1 MLEKKELSTFRLP
14 QLIGNLEGILN
25 GFRAYQVFKAAFDL
39 QLFALLDKEP
49 GLSREAI
56 ATRLAI
62 DGRYIRSFL
71 LALTELG
78 LLCERNG
85 QFTLSEMAKYFLV
98 RESPFYQGDWIE
110 QDLGTASKWNQ
121 FAKTLH
127 AETDTPAPAE
137 RIFDAEASL
146 LALGQHSLRGEVQAV
161 ALATAATAHFAEAK
175 TMLDL
180 GGKHGLYAIALCQM
194 NKNLHATLL
203 NKPAVTPITRRIIDG
218 YGLAD
223 RMQTVSGDLWADAI
237 GRDYDIIIASHVFY
251 ERRDA
256 IPALLKKLREA
267 LKVGGLLVLHH
278 WFCATGCVPTNGLK
292 ELDRAFWSCGH
303 PLCHVEKFS
312 ALLHAHGFCVVSS
325 QEIATMDGSS
335 QLHLAVKEKFIPLS
349 PTAAP
354 DHVAQR
360 CEK

>member
-1 MLEKKELSTFRLP
+1 MLAKKELSTFRLP

-25 GFRAYQVFKAAFDL
+25 GFRAYQTFKAAFDL
-39 QLFALLDKEP
+39 QLFALLEKEP
-49 GLSREAI
+49 GLSREEI

-78 LLCERNG
+78 LVCEVNG
-85 QFTLSEMAKYFLV
+85 HYVLSEMAQYFLV

-127 AETDTPAPAE
+127 AETGNPATDE
-137 RIFDAEASL
+137 RISDAEASL
-146 LALGQHSLRGEVQAV
+146 LALGQQSLRGEVQAV
-161 ALATAATAHFAEAK
+161 ALATAATARFAEAK

-180 GGKHGLYAIALCQM
+180 GGKHGLYAVALCQM
-194 NKNLHATLL
+194 NRNLHATLF
-203 NKPAVTPITRRIIDG
+203 NKPAFTSITKRIIDG
-218 YGLAD
+218 YGLSD
-223 RMQTVSGDLWADAI
+223 RMQTVSGDILADDI

-251 ERRDA
+251 EMRNA
-256 IPALLKKLREA
+256 IPSLLKKLREA

-292 ELDRAFWSCGH
+292 ELDRAFWSGGH

-312 ALLHAHGFCVVSS
+312 ALLQEQGFGVVSS

-349 PTAAP
+349 PTCASDRDCCTLP
-354 DHVAQR
+354 
-360 CEK
+360 